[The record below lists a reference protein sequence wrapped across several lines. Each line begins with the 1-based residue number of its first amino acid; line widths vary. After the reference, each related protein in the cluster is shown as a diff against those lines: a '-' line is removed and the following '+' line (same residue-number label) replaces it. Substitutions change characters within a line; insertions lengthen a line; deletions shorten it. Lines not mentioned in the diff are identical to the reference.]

1 MNSCHVGGG
10 AFAVAG
16 AGSGSDG
23 FIYSIFMDESGN
35 LSIPETYEFLDNV
48 TAYTMGMTSHS
59 GSEVVVNVTN
69 AVGSYTYFTTIQI
82 DTTNGDMTTPYLD
95 QWQASGISPASTNYM
110 VSDLVYSKLDTI
122 VVGLTGTSSG
132 YISWAY
138 ALKIDVDGMIGA
150 VKDTA
155 LVYDGIGSTDQY
167 VQTGNITLGVGTT
180 IYANFKS
187 FVSSLDCYR
196 DTGWPHLWNTLQIG
210 KWNTVEETKIKS
222 VNTIE

>member
-1 MNSCHVGGG
+1 
-10 AFAVAG
+10 
-16 AGSGSDG
+16 
-23 FIYSIFMDESGN
+23 
-35 LSIPETYEFLDNV
+35 
-48 TAYTMGMTSHS
+48 
-59 GSEVVVNVTN
+59 
-69 AVGSYTYFTTIQI
+69 
-82 DTTNGDMTTPYLD
+82 
-95 QWQASGISPASTNYM
+95 M

-187 FVSSLDCYR
+187 FVSSLDCYS
-196 DTGWPHLWNTLQIG
+196 DTGWPHLWNTVEGRVI
-210 KWNTVEETKIKS
+210 KAINTLE
-222 VNTIE
+222 